1 MVHATVHA
9 MMHVFVHLQAF
20 TRLNVLHLWDFVEND
35 LAGLG
40 VKNLDPSAFASADFK
55 HVSTSQM
62 QHSLLKVTIAAHSRT
77 SPPSRSPPLHAR
89 MRPHA
94 LRPTLLCCL
103 GKVALLLGVSFRFS
117 CAVASIDGL
126 RTIGLHAG
134 GGHGATG
141 GGGGSSFGY
150 ELLVDATGA
159 RCPLFEALGFGQVT
173 VLKSA
178 QALGLVCH
186 LKNTKTKEETQVNES
201 NWAQQFHTAKFKA
214 LSDQGATLQ
223 NIVYCAPY
231 ALHAHT
237 ACTLHAH

>member
-1 MVHATVHA
+1 
-9 MMHVFVHLQAF
+9 
-20 TRLNVLHLWDFVEND
+20 
-35 LAGLG
+35 
-40 VKNLDPSAFASADFK
+40 
-55 HVSTSQM
+55 
-62 QHSLLKVTIAAHSRT
+62 
-77 SPPSRSPPLHAR
+77 

-94 LRPTLLCCL
+94 LGPTLPLLPC

-223 NIVYCAPY
+223 NIVYCAPHT
-231 ALHAHT
+231 LHAHALRT
-237 ACTLHAH
+237 ACTLHTHRTEHATRAPSIMCALMPPHSTAVALLTALS

>member
-1 MVHATVHA
+1 
-9 MMHVFVHLQAF
+9 
-20 TRLNVLHLWDFVEND
+20 
-35 LAGLG
+35 
-40 VKNLDPSAFASADFK
+40 
-55 HVSTSQM
+55 
-62 QHSLLKVTIAAHSRT
+62 
-77 SPPSRSPPLHAR
+77 

-94 LRPTLLCCL
+94 LGPTLPLLPC

-141 GGGGSSFGY
+141 GGGSGGGGSFGY

-186 LKNTKTKEETQVNES
+186 LKNTKTKEETQVHEIDRYIDRYIDRCS
-201 NWAQQFHTAKFKA
+201 AAFYLSIYGTYLPTRCTRATGRSSSTRPSSRRSPTKAPRCRTLSTVRHTRCMH
-214 LSDQGATLQ
+214 TH
-223 NIVYCAPY
+223 C
-231 ALHAHT
+231 ALHAHCTRT
-237 ACTLHAH
+237 APSMLLEHHL